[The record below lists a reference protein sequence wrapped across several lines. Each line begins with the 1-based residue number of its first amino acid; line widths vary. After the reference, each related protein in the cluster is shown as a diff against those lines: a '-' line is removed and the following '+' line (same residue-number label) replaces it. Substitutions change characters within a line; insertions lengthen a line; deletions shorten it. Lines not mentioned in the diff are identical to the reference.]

1 MKRSKTESITNL
13 LNEFLREQGLE
24 TPLNQHRLIEMWPE
38 VMGNAIN
45 QQTNDLFIKNQT
57 LYLKIKSAALKNDLM
72 MNRAALVQRLNEAV
86 GAYVITDIKIDR
98 KSVV

>member
-86 GAYVITDIKIDR
+86 GAYVITDIKIT
-98 KSVV
+98 

>member
-24 TPLNQHRLIEMWPE
+24 TPLNQHRLIEIWPE
-38 VMGNAIN
+38 VMGNAISRY
-45 QQTNDLFIKNQT
+45 TVEMFIKNQT
-57 LYLKIKSAALKNDLM
+57 LYVKIKSAALKNDLM

-86 GAYVITDIKIDR
+86 GAYVITDINFT
-98 KSVV
+98 